1 MKRYAAVV
9 FDWDGTVMDSTYSI
23 ASSIQQ
29 ACADLELP
37 VPSIQQASWVI
48 GLSLESALYR
58 AVPDLSAEQMP
69 QFLERY
75 RFHFLQ
81 RDPHIKL
88 FDGILPFLGE
98 LRGRR
103 VALGVATGK
112 SRQGLDRVL
121 QQASLGAFF
130 DATRCADETR
140 GKPDPEMLHQLLD
153 ELMLE
158 PSQVLMVGDTV
169 HDIHMAANAGMDSV
183 AVTYGAH
190 DPHTLAQARPT
201 VMVDSVAQMRDWV
214 LPRITNRF

>member
-1 MKRYAAVV
+1 MTRYAAVL

-23 ASSIQQ
+23 ASSIQL
-29 ACADLELP
+29 ASADLQLP

-58 AVPDLSAEQMP
+58 AVPALTAEQMP
-69 QFLERY
+69 LFLERY
-75 RFHFLQ
+75 RHHFMQ

-88 FDGILPFLGE
+88 FDGILPFMGE
-98 LRGRR
+98 LRGRQI
-103 VALGVATGK
+103 ALGVATGK

-121 QQASLGAFF
+121 QQVNLSTFF

-140 GKPDPEMLHQLLD
+140 SKPDPEMLHQLLA

-158 PSQVLMVGDTV
+158 PEQVLMVGDTV
-169 HDIHMAANAGMDSV
+169 HDIHMAANAGMYSV

-190 DPHTLAQARPT
+190 DPQTLAKAEPT
-201 VMVDSVAQMRDWV
+201 VMVDNVAQMRDWV
-214 LPRITNRF
+214 LARI

>member
-1 MKRYAAVV
+1 MTRYAAVL

-23 ASSIQQ
+23 ASSIQL
-29 ACADLELP
+29 ASADLELP

-58 AVPDLSAEQMP
+58 AVPDLTAEQMP
-69 QFLERY
+69 LFLERY
-75 RFHFLQ
+75 RYHFMQ

-88 FDGILPFLGE
+88 FDGILPFMGE
-98 LRGRR
+98 LRGRQI
-103 VALGVATGK
+103 ALGVATGK

-121 QQASLGAFF
+121 QQVNLSAFF

-140 GKPDPEMLHQLLD
+140 SKPDPEMLHQLLA

-158 PSQVLMVGDTV
+158 PEQVLMVGDTV

-190 DPHTLAQARPT
+190 DPQTLAKAEPT
-201 VMVDSVAQMRDWV
+201 VMVDNVAQMRDWV
-214 LPRITNRF
+214 LARI

>member
-1 MKRYAAVV
+1 MMRYAAVL

-23 ASSIQQ
+23 ASSIQL
-29 ACADLELP
+29 ASADLELP

-58 AVPDLSAEQMP
+58 AVPDLTAEQMP
-69 QFLERY
+69 LFLERY
-75 RFHFLQ
+75 RYHFMQ

-88 FDGILPFLGE
+88 FDGILPFMGE
-98 LRGRR
+98 LRGRQI
-103 VALGVATGK
+103 ALGVATGK

-121 QQASLGAFF
+121 QQVNLSTFF

-140 GKPDPEMLHQLLD
+140 SKPDPEMLHQLLA

-158 PSQVLMVGDTV
+158 PEQVLMVGDTV

-190 DPHTLAQARPT
+190 DPQTLAKAEPT
-201 VMVDSVAQMRDWV
+201 VMVDNVAQMRDWV
-214 LPRITNRF
+214 LARI

>member
-1 MKRYAAVV
+1 L
-9 FDWDGTVMDSTYSI
+9 
-23 ASSIQQ
+23 AS
-29 ACADLELP
+29 ADLELP

-58 AVPDLSAEQMP
+58 AVPDLTAEQMP
-69 QFLERY
+69 LFLERY
-75 RFHFLQ
+75 RYHFMQ

-88 FDGILPFLGE
+88 FDGILPFMGE
-98 LRGRR
+98 LRGRQI
-103 VALGVATGK
+103 ALGVATGK

-121 QQASLGAFF
+121 QQVNLSTFF

-140 GKPDPEMLHQLLD
+140 SKPDPEMLHQLLA

-158 PSQVLMVGDTV
+158 PEQVLMVGDTV

-190 DPHTLAQARPT
+190 DPQTLAKAEPT
-201 VMVDSVAQMRDWV
+201 VMVDNVAQMRDWV
-214 LPRITNRF
+214 LARI

>member
-1 MKRYAAVV
+1 MTRYAAVL

-23 ASSIQQ
+23 ASSIQL
-29 ACADLELP
+29 ASADLQLP

-58 AVPDLSAEQMP
+58 AVPDLTAEQMP
-69 QFLERY
+69 LFLERY
-75 RFHFLQ
+75 RHHFMQ

-88 FDGILPFLGE
+88 FDGILPFMGE
-98 LRGRR
+98 LRGRQI
-103 VALGVATGK
+103 ALGVATGK

-121 QQASLGAFF
+121 QQVNLSTFF

-140 GKPDPEMLHQLLD
+140 SKPDPKMLHQLLA

-158 PSQVLMVGDTV
+158 PEQVLMVGDTV

-190 DPHTLAQARPT
+190 DPQTLAKAEPT
-201 VMVDSVAQMRDWV
+201 VMVDNVAQMRDWV
-214 LPRITNRF
+214 LARI

>member
-1 MKRYAAVV
+1 MTRYAAVL

-23 ASSIQQ
+23 ASSIQL
-29 ACADLELP
+29 ASADLELP

-58 AVPDLSAEQMP
+58 AVPDLTAEQMP
-69 QFLERY
+69 LFLERY
-75 RFHFLQ
+75 RHHFMQ

-88 FDGILPFLGE
+88 FDGILPFMGE
-98 LRGRR
+98 LRGRQI
-103 VALGVATGK
+103 ALGVATGK

-121 QQASLGAFF
+121 QQVNLSTFF

-140 GKPDPEMLHQLLD
+140 SKPDPEMLHQLLA

-158 PSQVLMVGDTV
+158 PEQVLMVGDTV

-190 DPHTLAQARPT
+190 DPQTLAKAEPT
-201 VMVDSVAQMRDWV
+201 VMVDNVAQMRDWV
-214 LPRITNRF
+214 LARI

>member
-1 MKRYAAVV
+1 MTRYAAVL

-23 ASSIQQ
+23 ASSIQL
-29 ACADLELP
+29 ASADLKLP

-58 AVPDLSAEQMP
+58 AVPDLTAEQMP
-69 QFLERY
+69 LFLERY
-75 RFHFLQ
+75 RYHFMQ

-88 FDGILPFLGE
+88 FDGILPFMGE
-98 LRGRR
+98 LRGRQI
-103 VALGVATGK
+103 ALGVATGK

-121 QQASLGAFF
+121 QQVKLSTFF

-140 GKPDPEMLHQLLD
+140 SKPDPEMLHQLLA

-158 PSQVLMVGDTV
+158 PEQVLMVGDTV

-190 DPHTLAQARPT
+190 DPQTLAKAEPT
-201 VMVDSVAQMRDWV
+201 VMVDNVAQMRDWV
-214 LPRITNRF
+214 LART

>member
-1 MKRYAAVV
+1 MTRYAAVL

-23 ASSIQQ
+23 ASSIQL
-29 ACADLELP
+29 ASADLELP

-58 AVPDLSAEQMP
+58 AVPDLTAEQMP
-69 QFLERY
+69 LFLERY
-75 RFHFLQ
+75 RHHFMQ
-81 RDPHIKL
+81 RDSHIKL
-88 FDGILPFLGE
+88 FDGILPFMGE
-98 LRGRR
+98 LRGRQI
-103 VALGVATGK
+103 ALGVATGK

-121 QQASLGAFF
+121 QQVNLSTFF

-140 GKPDPEMLHQLLD
+140 SKPDPEMLHQLLA

-158 PSQVLMVGDTV
+158 PEQVLMVGDTV

-190 DPHTLAQARPT
+190 DPQTLAKAEPT
-201 VMVDSVAQMRDWV
+201 VMVDNVAQMRDWV
-214 LPRITNRF
+214 LARI

>member
-1 MKRYAAVV
+1 MTRYAAVL

-23 ASSIQQ
+23 ASSIQL
-29 ACADLELP
+29 ASADLELP

-58 AVPDLSAEQMP
+58 AVPDLTAEQMP
-69 QFLERY
+69 LFLERY
-75 RFHFLQ
+75 RYHFMQ

-88 FDGILPFLGE
+88 FDGILPFMGE
-98 LRGRR
+98 LRGRQI
-103 VALGVATGK
+103 ALGVATGK

-121 QQASLGAFF
+121 QQVNLSTFF

-140 GKPDPEMLHQLLD
+140 SKPDPEMLHQLLA

-158 PSQVLMVGDTV
+158 PEQVLMVGDTV
-169 HDIHMAANAGMDSV
+169 HDIHMAANAGVDSV

-190 DPHTLAQARPT
+190 DPQTLAKAEPT
-201 VMVDSVAQMRDWV
+201 VMVDNVAQMRDWV
-214 LPRITNRF
+214 LARI

>member
-1 MKRYAAVV
+1 MTRYAAVL

-23 ASSIQQ
+23 ASSIQL
-29 ACADLELP
+29 ASADLELP

-58 AVPDLSAEQMP
+58 AVPDLTAEQMP
-69 QFLERY
+69 LFLERY
-75 RFHFLQ
+75 RHHFMQ

-88 FDGILPFLGE
+88 FDGILPFMGE
-98 LRGRR
+98 LRGRQI
-103 VALGVATGK
+103 ALGVATGK

-121 QQASLGAFF
+121 QQVNLSTFF

-140 GKPDPEMLHQLLD
+140 SKPDPEMLHQLLV

-158 PSQVLMVGDTV
+158 PEQVLMVGDTV

-190 DPHTLAQARPT
+190 DPQTLAKAEPT
-201 VMVDSVAQMRDWV
+201 VMVDNVAQMRDWV
-214 LPRITNRF
+214 LART

>member
-1 MKRYAAVV
+1 MTRYAAVL

-23 ASSIQQ
+23 ASSIQL
-29 ACADLELP
+29 ASADLELP

-58 AVPDLSAEQMP
+58 AVPDLTAEQMP
-69 QFLERY
+69 LFLERY
-75 RFHFLQ
+75 RYHFMQ

-88 FDGILPFLGE
+88 FDGILPFMGE
-98 LRGRR
+98 LRGRQI
-103 VALGVATGK
+103 ALGVATGK

-121 QQASLGAFF
+121 QQVNLSTFF

-140 GKPDPEMLHQLLD
+140 SKPDPEMLHQLLA

-158 PSQVLMVGDTV
+158 PEQVLMVGDTV

-190 DPHTLAQARPT
+190 DPQTLAKAEPT
-201 VMVDSVAQMRDWV
+201 VMVDNVAQMRDWV
-214 LPRITNRF
+214 LARI

>member
-1 MKRYAAVV
+1 MTRYAAVL

-23 ASSIQQ
+23 ASSIQL
-29 ACADLELP
+29 ASADLELP

-58 AVPDLSAEQMP
+58 AVPDLTAEQMP
-69 QFLERY
+69 LFLERY
-75 RFHFLQ
+75 RYHFMQ

-88 FDGILPFLGE
+88 FDGILPFMGE
-98 LRGRR
+98 LRGRQI
-103 VALGVATGK
+103 ALGVATGK

-121 QQASLGAFF
+121 QQVNLSTFF

-140 GKPDPEMLHQLLD
+140 SKPDPEMLHQLLA

-158 PSQVLMVGDTV
+158 PEQVLMVGDTV

-190 DPHTLAQARPT
+190 DPQTLVKAEPT
-201 VMVDSVAQMRDWV
+201 VMVDNVAQMRDWV
-214 LPRITNRF
+214 LARI

>member
-1 MKRYAAVV
+1 MTRYAAVL

-23 ASSIQQ
+23 ASSIQL
-29 ACADLELP
+29 ASADLELP

-58 AVPDLSAEQMP
+58 AVPDLTAEQMP
-69 QFLERY
+69 LFLERY
-75 RFHFLQ
+75 RHHFMQ

-88 FDGILPFLGE
+88 FDGILPFMGE
-98 LRGRR
+98 LRGRQI
-103 VALGVATGK
+103 ALGVATGK

-121 QQASLGAFF
+121 QQVNLSTFF

-140 GKPDPEMLHQLLD
+140 SKPDPEMLHQLLA

-158 PSQVLMVGDTV
+158 PEQVLMVGDTV

-190 DPHTLAQARPT
+190 DPQTLAKAEPT
-201 VMVDSVAQMRDWV
+201 VMVDNVAQMRDWV
-214 LPRITNRF
+214 LERT

>member
-1 MKRYAAVV
+1 MTRYAAVL

-23 ASSIQQ
+23 ASSIQL
-29 ACADLELP
+29 ASADLQLP

-58 AVPDLSAEQMP
+58 AVPDLTAEQMP
-69 QFLERY
+69 LFLERY
-75 RFHFLQ
+75 RYHFMQ

-88 FDGILPFLGE
+88 FDGILPFMGE
-98 LRGRR
+98 LRGRQI
-103 VALGVATGK
+103 ALGVATGK

-121 QQASLGAFF
+121 QQVNLSTFF

-140 GKPDPEMLHQLLD
+140 SKPDPEMLHQLLA

-158 PSQVLMVGDTV
+158 PEQVLMVGDTV

-190 DPHTLAQARPT
+190 DPQTLTKAEPT
-201 VMVDSVAQMRDWV
+201 VMVDNVAQMRDWV
-214 LPRITNRF
+214 LARI

>member
-1 MKRYAAVV
+1 MTRYAAVL

-23 ASSIQQ
+23 ASSIQL
-29 ACADLELP
+29 ASADLELP

-58 AVPDLSAEQMP
+58 AVPDLTTEQMP
-69 QFLERY
+69 LFLERY
-75 RFHFLQ
+75 RYHFMQ

-88 FDGILPFLGE
+88 FDGILPFMGE
-98 LRGRR
+98 LRGRQI
-103 VALGVATGK
+103 ALGVATGK

-121 QQASLGAFF
+121 QQVNLSTFF

-140 GKPDPEMLHQLLD
+140 SKPDPEMLHQLLA

-158 PSQVLMVGDTV
+158 PEQVLMVGDTV

-190 DPHTLAQARPT
+190 DPQTLAKAEPT
-201 VMVDSVAQMRDWV
+201 VMVDNVAQMRDWV
-214 LPRITNRF
+214 LARI

>member
-1 MKRYAAVV
+1 MTRYAAVL

-23 ASSIQQ
+23 ASSIQL
-29 ACADLELP
+29 ASADLELP

-58 AVPDLSAEQMP
+58 AVPDLTAEQMP
-69 QFLERY
+69 LFLERY
-75 RFHFLQ
+75 RYHFMQ

-88 FDGILPFLGE
+88 FDGILPFMGE
-98 LRGRR
+98 LRGRQI
-103 VALGVATGK
+103 ALGVATGK

-121 QQASLGAFF
+121 QQVKLSTFF

-140 GKPDPEMLHQLLD
+140 SKPDPEMLHQLLA

-158 PSQVLMVGDTV
+158 PEQVLMVGDTV

-190 DPHTLAQARPT
+190 DPQTLAKAEPT
-201 VMVDSVAQMRDWV
+201 VMVDNVAQMRDWV
-214 LPRITNRF
+214 LARI

>member
-1 MKRYAAVV
+1 MTRYAAVL

-23 ASSIQQ
+23 ASSIQL
-29 ACADLELP
+29 ASADLELP

-58 AVPDLSAEQMP
+58 AVPDLTAEQMP
-69 QFLERY
+69 LFLERY
-75 RFHFLQ
+75 RYHFMQ

-88 FDGILPFLGE
+88 FDGILPFMGE
-98 LRGRR
+98 LRGRQI
-103 VALGVATGK
+103 ALGVATGK

-121 QQASLGAFF
+121 QQVNLSTFF

-140 GKPDPEMLHQLLD
+140 SKPDPEMLHQLLA

-158 PSQVLMVGDTV
+158 PEQVLMVGDTV

-190 DPHTLAQARPT
+190 DPQTLAKAEPT
-201 VMVDSVAQMRDWV
+201 VMVDNVTQMRDWV
-214 LPRITNRF
+214 LARI

>member
-1 MKRYAAVV
+1 MTRYAAVL

-23 ASSIQQ
+23 ASSIQL
-29 ACADLELP
+29 ASADLELP

-58 AVPDLSAEQMP
+58 AVPDLTAEQMP
-69 QFLERY
+69 LFLERY
-75 RFHFLQ
+75 RYHFMQ

-88 FDGILPFLGE
+88 FDGILPFMGE
-98 LRGRR
+98 LRGRQI
-103 VALGVATGK
+103 ALGVATGK

-121 QQASLGAFF
+121 QQVNLSTFF
-130 DATRCADETR
+130 DATRCA
-140 GKPDPEMLHQLLD
+140 

-158 PSQVLMVGDTV
+158 PEQVLMVGDTV

-190 DPHTLAQARPT
+190 DPQTLAKAEPT
-201 VMVDSVAQMRDWV
+201 VMVDNVAQMRDWV
-214 LPRITNRF
+214 LARI

>member
-1 MKRYAAVV
+1 MTRYAAVL

-23 ASSIQQ
+23 ASSIQL
-29 ACADLELP
+29 ASADLELP

-58 AVPDLSAEQMP
+58 AVPDLTAEQMP
-69 QFLERY
+69 LFLERY
-75 RFHFLQ
+75 RHHFMQ

-88 FDGILPFLGE
+88 FDGILPFMGE
-98 LRGRR
+98 LRGRQI
-103 VALGVATGK
+103 ALGVATGK

-121 QQASLGAFF
+121 HQVNLSTFF

-140 GKPDPEMLHQLLD
+140 SKPDPEMLHQLLA

-158 PSQVLMVGDTV
+158 PEQVLMVGDTV

-190 DPHTLAQARPT
+190 DPQTLAKAEPT
-201 VMVDSVAQMRDWV
+201 VMVDNVAQMRDWV
-214 LPRITNRF
+214 LTRI

>member
-1 MKRYAAVV
+1 MTRYAAVL

-23 ASSIQQ
+23 ASSIQL
-29 ACADLELP
+29 ASADLELP

-58 AVPDLSAEQMP
+58 AVPDLTAEQMP
-69 QFLERY
+69 LFLERY
-75 RFHFLQ
+75 RHHFMR

-88 FDGILPFLGE
+88 FDGILPFMGE
-98 LRGRR
+98 LRGRQI
-103 VALGVATGK
+103 ALGVATGK

-121 QQASLGAFF
+121 QQVNLSTFF

-140 GKPDPEMLHQLLD
+140 SKPDPEMLHQLLA

-158 PSQVLMVGDTV
+158 PEQVLMVGDTV

-190 DPHTLAQARPT
+190 DPQTLAKAEPT
-201 VMVDSVAQMRDWV
+201 VMVDNVAQMRDWV
-214 LPRITNRF
+214 LERT

>member
-1 MKRYAAVV
+1 MTRYAAVL

-23 ASSIQQ
+23 ASSIQL
-29 ACADLELP
+29 ASADLQLP

-58 AVPDLSAEQMP
+58 AVPDLTAEQMP
-69 QFLERY
+69 LFLERY
-75 RFHFLQ
+75 RHHFMQ

-88 FDGILPFLGE
+88 FDGILPFMGE
-98 LRGRR
+98 LRGRQI
-103 VALGVATGK
+103 ALGVATGK

-121 QQASLGAFF
+121 QQVNLSTFF

-140 GKPDPEMLHQLLD
+140 SKPDPEMLHQLLA

-158 PSQVLMVGDTV
+158 PEQVLMVGDTV

-190 DPHTLAQARPT
+190 DPQTLAKAEPT
-201 VMVDSVAQMRDWV
+201 VMVDNVAQMRDWV
-214 LPRITNRF
+214 LARI

>member
-1 MKRYAAVV
+1 MTRYAAVL

-23 ASSIQQ
+23 ASSIQL
-29 ACADLELP
+29 ASADLELP

-58 AVPDLSAEQMP
+58 AVPDLTAEQMP
-69 QFLERY
+69 LFLERY
-75 RFHFLQ
+75 RHHFMQ

-88 FDGILPFLGE
+88 FDGILPFMGE
-98 LRGRR
+98 LRGRQI
-103 VALGVATGK
+103 ALGVATGK

-121 QQASLGAFF
+121 QQVNLSTFF
-130 DATRCADETR
+130 DVTRCADETR
-140 GKPDPEMLHQLLD
+140 SKPDPEMLHQLLA

-158 PSQVLMVGDTV
+158 PEQVLMVGDTV

-190 DPHTLAQARPT
+190 DPQTLAKAEPT
-201 VMVDSVAQMRDWV
+201 VMVDNVAQMRDWV
-214 LPRITNRF
+214 LART

>member
-1 MKRYAAVV
+1 MTRYAAVL

-23 ASSIQQ
+23 ASSIQL
-29 ACADLELP
+29 ASADLELP

-58 AVPDLSAEQMP
+58 AVPDLTAEQMP
-69 QFLERY
+69 LFLERY
-75 RFHFLQ
+75 RYHFMQ

-88 FDGILPFLGE
+88 FDGILPFMGE
-98 LRGRR
+98 LRGRQI
-103 VALGVATGK
+103 ALGVATGK
-112 SRQGLDRVL
+112 SRQGLI
-121 QQASLGAFF
+121 GAAAGQSQHFF

-140 GKPDPEMLHQLLD
+140 SKPDPEMLHQLLA

-158 PSQVLMVGDTV
+158 PEQVLMVGDTV

-190 DPHTLAQARPT
+190 DPQTLAKAEPT
-201 VMVDSVAQMRDWV
+201 VMVDNVAQMRDWV
-214 LPRITNRF
+214 LARI

>member
-1 MKRYAAVV
+1 MTRYAAVL

-23 ASSIQQ
+23 ASSIQL
-29 ACADLELP
+29 ASADLELP

-58 AVPDLSAEQMP
+58 AVPDLTAEQMP
-69 QFLERY
+69 LFLERY
-75 RFHFLQ
+75 RHHFMQ

-88 FDGILPFLGE
+88 FDGILPFMGE
-98 LRGRR
+98 LRSRQI
-103 VALGVATGK
+103 ALGVATGK

-121 QQASLGAFF
+121 QQVNLSTFF

-140 GKPDPEMLHQLLD
+140 SKPDPEMLHQLLA

-158 PSQVLMVGDTV
+158 PEQVLMVGDTV

-190 DPHTLAQARPT
+190 DPQTLAKAEPT
-201 VMVDSVAQMRDWV
+201 VMVDNVAQMRDWV
-214 LPRITNRF
+214 LARI

>member
-1 MKRYAAVV
+1 MTRYAAVL

-23 ASSIQQ
+23 ASSIQL
-29 ACADLELP
+29 ASADLELP

-58 AVPDLSAEQMP
+58 AVPDLTAEQMP
-69 QFLERY
+69 LFLERY
-75 RFHFLQ
+75 RHHFMQ

-88 FDGILPFLGE
+88 FDGILPFMGE
-98 LRGRR
+98 LRGRQI
-103 VALGVATGK
+103 ALGVATGK

-121 QQASLGAFF
+121 QQVNLSTFF

-140 GKPDPEMLHQLLD
+140 SKPDPEMLHQLLA

-158 PSQVLMVGDTV
+158 PEQVLMVGDTV

-190 DPHTLAQARPT
+190 DPQTLAKAEPT
-201 VMVDSVAQMRDWV
+201 VMVDNVAQMRDWV
-214 LPRITNRF
+214 LART

>member
-1 MKRYAAVV
+1 MTRYAAVL

-23 ASSIQQ
+23 ASSIQL
-29 ACADLELP
+29 ASADLELP

-58 AVPDLSAEQMP
+58 AVPDLTAEQMP
-69 QFLERY
+69 LFLERY
-75 RFHFLQ
+75 RHHFMQ

-88 FDGILPFLGE
+88 FDGILPFMGE
-98 LRGRR
+98 LRGRQI
-103 VALGVATGK
+103 ALGVATGK

-121 QQASLGAFF
+121 QQVNLSTFF

-140 GKPDPEMLHQLLD
+140 SKPDPEMLHQLLA

-158 PSQVLMVGDTV
+158 PQQVLMVGDTV
-169 HDIHMAANAGMDSV
+169 HDIHMAAYAGMDSV

-190 DPHTLAQARPT
+190 DPQTLAKAEPT
-201 VMVDSVAQMRDWV
+201 VMVDNVAQMRDWV
-214 LPRITNRF
+214 LERT

>member
-1 MKRYAAVV
+1 MTRYAAVL

-23 ASSIQQ
+23 ASSIQL
-29 ACADLELP
+29 ASADLELP

-58 AVPDLSAEQMP
+58 AVPDLTAEQMP
-69 QFLERY
+69 LLLERY
-75 RFHFLQ
+75 RYHFMQ

-88 FDGILPFLGE
+88 FDGILPFMGE
-98 LRGRR
+98 LRGRQI
-103 VALGVATGK
+103 ALGVATGK

-121 QQASLGAFF
+121 QQVNLSTFF

-140 GKPDPEMLHQLLD
+140 SKPDPEMLHQLLA

-158 PSQVLMVGDTV
+158 PEQVLMVGDTV

-190 DPHTLAQARPT
+190 DPQTLAKAEPT
-201 VMVDSVAQMRDWV
+201 VMVDNVAQMRDWV
-214 LPRITNRF
+214 LARI

>member
-1 MKRYAAVV
+1 MTRYAAVL

-23 ASSIQQ
+23 ASSIQL
-29 ACADLELP
+29 ASADLQLP

-58 AVPDLSAEQMP
+58 AVPDLTAEQMP
-69 QFLERY
+69 LFLERY
-75 RFHFLQ
+75 RYHFMQ

-88 FDGILPFLGE
+88 FDGILPFMGE
-98 LRGRR
+98 LRGRQI
-103 VALGVATGK
+103 ALGVATGK

-121 QQASLGAFF
+121 QQVKLSTFF

-140 GKPDPEMLHQLLD
+140 SKPDPEMLHQLLA

-158 PSQVLMVGDTV
+158 PEQVLMVGDTV

-190 DPHTLAQARPT
+190 DPQTLAKAEPT
-201 VMVDSVAQMRDWV
+201 VMVDDVAQMRDWV
-214 LPRITNRF
+214 LARI

>member
-1 MKRYAAVV
+1 MTRYAAVL

-23 ASSIQQ
+23 ASSIQL
-29 ACADLELP
+29 ASADLQLP

-58 AVPDLSAEQMP
+58 AVPDLTAEQMP
-69 QFLERY
+69 LFLERY
-75 RFHFLQ
+75 RYHFMQ

-88 FDGILPFLGE
+88 FDGILPFMGE
-98 LRGRR
+98 LRGRQI
-103 VALGVATGK
+103 ALGVATGK

-121 QQASLGAFF
+121 QQVKLSTFF

-140 GKPDPEMLHQLLD
+140 SKPDPEMLHQLLA

-158 PSQVLMVGDTV
+158 PEQVLMVGDTV

-190 DPHTLAQARPT
+190 DPQTLAKAEPT
-201 VMVDSVAQMRDWV
+201 VMVDNVAQMRDWV
-214 LPRITNRF
+214 LARI

>member
-1 MKRYAAVV
+1 MNRYAAVV

-29 ACADLELP
+29 ACVDLQLP
-37 VPSIQQASWVI
+37 MPSIQQASWVI

-75 RFHFLQ
+75 RFHFMQ

-88 FDGILPFLGE
+88 FDGIVPFLGE
-98 LRGRR
+98 LRDRQ

-121 QQASLGAFF
+121 QQVSLGTYFN
-130 DATRCADETR
+130 ATRCADETR
-140 GKPDPEMLHQLLD
+140 SKPDPEMLHQLLD

-158 PSQVLMVGDTV
+158 PEQVLMVGDTA
-169 HDIHMAANAGMDSV
+169 HDIHMAANAGVDSV

-190 DPHTLAQARPT
+190 DPKTLAQARPT

-214 LPRITNRF
+214 LPRI

>member
-1 MKRYAAVV
+1 MTRYAAVL

-23 ASSIQQ
+23 ASSIQL
-29 ACADLELP
+29 ASADLQLP

-58 AVPDLSAEQMP
+58 AVPDLTAEQMP
-69 QFLERY
+69 LFLERY
-75 RFHFLQ
+75 RHHFMQ

-88 FDGILPFLGE
+88 FDGILPFMGE
-98 LRGRR
+98 LRGRQI
-103 VALGVATGK
+103 ALGVATGK

-121 QQASLGAFF
+121 QQVNLSTFF

-140 GKPDPEMLHQLLD
+140 SKPDPEMLHQLLA

-158 PSQVLMVGDTV
+158 PEQVLMVGDTV

-183 AVTYGAH
+183 AVTYGA
-190 DPHTLAQARPT
+190 
-201 VMVDSVAQMRDWV
+201 
-214 LPRITNRF
+214 

>member
-1 MKRYAAVV
+1 MKRYAAVL
-9 FDWDGTVMDSTYSI
+9 FDWDGTVMDSTHSI
-23 ASSIQQ
+23 ASSIQL

-58 AVPDLSAEQMP
+58 AVPDLTAEQMP

-98 LRGRR
+98 LRGRQI
-103 VALGVATGK
+103 ALGVATGK

-121 QQASLGAFF
+121 QQVSLTTFF

-140 GKPDPEMLHQLLD
+140 SKPDPEMLHQLLG
-153 ELMLE
+153 ELMLDPE
-158 PSQVLMVGDTV
+158 QVLMVGDTS

-190 DPHTLAQARPT
+190 DPGTLAQAQPT

-214 LPRITNRF
+214 LPRT